1 MKIETVQTDTFT
13 MDYIRFGRGKMPLV
27 ILPGLS
33 VQSVMGSADAIAQAF
48 ALLCDDFTIFVFDRR
63 NNLPAVYSIHDMAL
77 DTAAAL
83 QALRLGPVCLFG
95 ASQGGMIAMSIAIE
109 HPELVHCMILGST
122 AASVTAKQQP
132 LFEQWITLAEDGKAE
147 ELYLSFGKALY
158 PQSVFDASRE
168 LLVSM
173 AKTVTSEELKRF
185 TILARALIGFDILR
199 ELEGITCPVLV
210 IGDED
215 DQVLGADA
223 SRQIAGRIPD
233 CELYMYKG
241 FGHAVYDTAPDYRK
255 RMLRFLLAQLT
266 PCPGEAATRLTA
278 VQGIPD

>member
-132 LFEQWITLAEDGKAE
+132 LFERWITLAEGGKAE

-173 AKTVTSEELKRF
+173 AKTVTSEELERF

-215 DQVLGADA
+215 DQVLGAYA

-255 RMLRFLLAQLT
+255 RMLRFLA
-266 PCPGEAATRLTA
+266 RHTA
-278 VQGIPD
+278 K